1 MIPVEDD
8 DVITTLTKK
17 VIKFLFCS
25 NKVISF
31 HSNTSQINLQFYV
44 HIYKSQSN
52 YSKCF
57 QAKPRRCYLDICGN
71 VINNNSI
78 VAYMNERSQL
88 DRLAPIKM
96 V

>member
-31 HSNTSQINLQFYV
+31 HSNTSEINLQF
-44 HIYKSQSN
+44 IE
-52 YSKCF
+52 
-57 QAKPRRCYLDICGN
+57 LDIN
-71 VINNNSI
+71 LH
-78 VAYMNERSQL
+78 AYL
-88 DRLAPIKM
+88 KIPIKLLKM
-96 V
+96 LSG

>member
-31 HSNTSQINLQFYV
+31 HSNTSQINPTS
-44 HIYKSQSN
+44 ISIN

-57 QAKPRRCYLDICGN
+57 QAKPRHCYLDICGN

>member
-31 HSNTSQINLQFYV
+31 HSNTSQINLQFAGQP
-44 HIYKSQSN
+44 HSN

-57 QAKPRRCYLDICGN
+57 QAKLRHCYLDICGN